1 MTKILTISLPEAMA
15 QEIDLRT
22 RGRRGRSEWIRGAI
36 QSQLNGNPNA
46 DLTVIDATTRQ
57 LMAALKV
64 RQEVHPKLK
73 DLLAVL
79 L

>member
-1 MTKILTISLPEAMA
+1 
-15 QEIDLRT
+15 
-22 RGRRGRSEWIRGAI
+22 
-36 QSQLNGNPNA
+36 LNGNPNA